1 MLYSHLRT
9 PEQYREYRAA
19 YVEAGGRGL
28 VAANRPVYVAKDDA
42 TAARE
47 IEEALRQIAQG
58 QSPAPV
64 KLPQSYAVRSAF
76 DWGIGADYTWS
87 DYVFLLQINQ
97 TDILNN
103 DVDLLVRNVDT
114 ILSTNLRGN
123 FLHDDLTVQLIG
135 MQGFESGYTML
146 MPRIDYRFWDHF
158 DARLGYLFIA
168 GSQNSVVG
176 QYKDNDE
183 VFFWLRYLL

>member
-1 MLYSHLRT
+1 VSGRPFSRDLRT
-9 PEQYREYRAA
+9 
-19 YVEAGGRGL
+19 L
-28 VAANRPVYVAKDDA
+28 VSNPSQLTPA
-42 TAARE
+42 
-47 IEEALRQIAQG
+47 IEEALRHIAQG

-64 KLPQSYAVRSAF
+64 QLPQSYAVRSAF

-103 DVDLLVRNVDT
+103 DVNLLVRNVDT